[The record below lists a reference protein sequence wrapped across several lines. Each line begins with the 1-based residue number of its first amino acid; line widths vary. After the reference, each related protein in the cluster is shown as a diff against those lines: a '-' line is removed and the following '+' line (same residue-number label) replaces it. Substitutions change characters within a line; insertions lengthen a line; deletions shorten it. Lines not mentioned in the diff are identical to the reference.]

1 MTEDNALNLDNIC
14 NGGVPEVFERE
25 LGEVLKNIADVNT
38 DPEEQRK
45 ITFEFIFEPFK
56 DRSGAMVRFRC
67 KSKVAPVEEVAGQM
81 FVQRRGV
88 NLTAIAHDPRQA
100 RMFDSKAAAAGE
112 KAKDVQ

>member
-1 MTEDNALNLDNIC
+1 MDQETLNLENIC

-38 DPEEQRK
+38 DPEEARK

-56 DRSGAMVRFRC
+56 DRSGALVRFRC
-67 KSKVAPVEEVAGQM
+67 KSKVAPVEEVSGQI

-88 NLTAIAHDPRQA
+88 NLTAIAHDPKQA
-100 RMFDSKAAAAGE
+100 RLFDAKSAAAGE
-112 KAKDVQ
+112 KERDIQ